1 VLYRLNGD
9 ELELL
14 VNGEHI
20 RIDKQ
25 WISPLWNGEFH
36 LTWQAS
42 FKQTLKRGM
51 KGQEIALLDRKLSQI
66 LGEPEREIQVFDD
79 EVKRKVSLFQRW
91 QNMYVDGIAGEQ
103 TLRRLE
109 LLTQQDAPKLDAPK
123 LGASHLVGGA

>member
-1 VLYRLNGD
+1 MPSQGD
-9 ELELL
+9 
-14 VNGEHI
+14 
-20 RIDKQ
+20 
-25 WISPLWNGEFH
+25 W
-36 LTWQAS
+36 
-42 FKQTLKRGM
+42 QTLSQLNMPVVLTLEVDNKP

-66 LGEPEREIQVFDD
+66 LGEPERETQVFDD